1 MSAPARRAAAEKPPS
16 ELRVPS
22 GRRRRPEPLRPR
34 SRDVDWA
41 YVCEQLGCA
50 RATAYKHLRRCALAM
65 GRDADATGLLRVP
78 EAVWLDYHRR
88 NILHVKAAPKPEKA
102 PATRPGRGAAKGA
115 TDPALPP
122 ISQPR
127 HRPPAPAP
135 LPPVSQPRH
144 PRKPAELN

>member
-1 MSAPARRAAAEKPPS
+1 MSAPARRATDEPLPP
-16 ELRVPS
+16 ELRPPS

-41 YVCEQLGCA
+41 YVAEQCGCSRTVA
-50 RATAYKHLRRCALAM
+50 YERLRACALAM
-65 GRDADATGLLRVP
+65 GRDPEAKGLLRVP
-78 EAVWLDYHRR
+78 EAVWLAYHRS
-88 NILHVKAAPKPEKA
+88 HVLRVKAPPKPEKAAAPKPEKKA
-102 PATRPGRGAAKGA
+102 NARRES
-115 TDPALPP
+115 PALPP

-127 HRPPAPAP
+127 HRPEPQP